1 MKRILNLALVIAF
14 QICFLEWPPSN
25 SMFIFQGEYLIFSIK
40 EQLIDNLIHP
50 IILTGL
56 IAQLILL
63 SGFLLPRINK
73 MVNTLGVIL
82 LGIVVLLFFVV
93 GLITLNYKIALSTL
107 PYLGLTIV
115 YFVKF
120 RNKE

>member
-14 QICFLEWPPSN
+14 QICFLEWPPNN
-25 SMFIFQGEYLIFSIK
+25 SMFIFQGEYLIFSKK

-63 SGFLLPRINK
+63 SGFLLPSINK
-73 MVNTLGVIL
+73 MVNTLGVLL